1 MYTMSKNKVTNPGKL
16 GLKKKI
22 IYLKLKFGI

>member
-1 MYTMSKNKVTNPGKL
+1 MQPL

-22 IYLKLKFGI
+22 I